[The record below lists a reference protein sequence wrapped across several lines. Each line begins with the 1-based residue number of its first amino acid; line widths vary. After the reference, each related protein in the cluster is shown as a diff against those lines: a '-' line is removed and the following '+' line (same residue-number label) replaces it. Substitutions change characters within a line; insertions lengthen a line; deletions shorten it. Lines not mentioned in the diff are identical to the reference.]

1 MTKLVMTLMV
11 RDEIDIVGA
20 MLDHHLRQ
28 GVDVVI
34 VTDNGSVDG
43 TAELLADYAA
53 RGLVD
58 LRHDPVQKKQQG
70 TTVTEMARDAY
81 RLHSANWV
89 INADADEFWVAT
101 DRKKTLK
108 QAFELIPESVGSFDV
123 PVFDMIGEPALDGT
137 GLNRLIY
144 KDLRSEA
151 RLLEIGLLSH
161 STQNAAHIGSPDVT
175 VSQGN
180 HFVDIASGGTP
191 DAAAGIE
198 VLHFPWRSWAQY
210 ARKVENAGRSY
221 ENSDLTPSP
230 NHHGMRD
237 YRRFQEGSLF
247 ALYAARHPAGD
258 ELRAGIEA
266 GTLVLD
272 TTIADSVE
280 SPVRDVPIEPALLD
294 SSRDLGEVIARLQNQ
309 VNATTIERDTFSYEL
324 GVARLEL
331 EQRRE
336 RNATLEARIAKLRDK
351 VADTDDQLERLRSRR
366 VLRLADGLSAAMR
379 KALRR

>member
-1 MTKLVMTLMV
+1 MTKLAMTLMV
-11 RDEIDIVGA
+11 RDEIDVVGA

-58 LRHDPVQKKQQG
+58 LRHDPVQRKQQG
-70 TTVTEMARDAY
+70 ATVTAMARDAY

-89 INADADEFWVAT
+89 INADADEFWVAR
-101 DRKKTLK
+101 DRSMSLK
-108 QAFELIPESVGSFDV
+108 QAFDEIPESVGSFNV

-137 GLNRLIY
+137 GLSRLIY
-144 KDLRSEA
+144 KDRRSDV
-151 RLLEIGLLSH
+151 RLVEIGLLAH
-161 STQNAAHIGSPDVT
+161 STPNAAHIGSPDVT

-180 HFVDIASGGTP
+180 HVVSIASEGTP
-191 DAAAGIE
+191 DAAAEIE

-237 YRRFQEGSLF
+237 YRRLQDGSLF
-247 ALYAARHPAGD
+247 ALYTARHPDAA
-258 ELRAGIEA
+258 ELREGIDA
-266 GTLVLD
+266 GTLILD
-272 TTIADSVE
+272 TTIADSVD
-280 SPVRDVPIEPALLD
+280 SPVPDVSIDPVLLE
-294 SSRDLGEVIARLQNQ
+294 SSRGLGEVIARLQNQ
-309 VNATTIERDTFSYEL
+309 LQAITIERDAFSYEL

-336 RNATLEARIAKLRDK
+336 HTATLDEKLATLSER
-351 VADTDDQLERLRSRR
+351 VADADDQLERLRSRR
-366 VLRLADGLSAAMR
+366 VLRLADGLSAAVH